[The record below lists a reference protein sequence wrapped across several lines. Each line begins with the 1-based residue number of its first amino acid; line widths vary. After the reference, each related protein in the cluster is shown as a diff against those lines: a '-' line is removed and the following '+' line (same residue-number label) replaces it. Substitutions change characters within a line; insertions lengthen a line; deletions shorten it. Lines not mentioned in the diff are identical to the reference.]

1 MSLAIGTKIGTYEI
15 TAPLGAGG
23 MGEVYRARDTKLG
36 RDVALKTLPALFA
49 TDPDRRARLEREAK
63 TLAALNH
70 PNIAAIYGI
79 EDSSGTHALVMELVD
94 GRTLDE
100 LIRANVGFRE
110 IQAPSSSSKGHVRTT
125 NVEAMKWSLSV
136 ARQIAEALAAA
147 HEHGIIHR
155 DLKPA
160 NIKVRE
166 DGTVKVLDFG
176 LAKALSP
183 EVASEMA
190 DATTSPAT
198 TRMGVIL
205 GTAAYMSPEQVR
217 GQNADRR
224 ADVWAFGCVLY
235 EMLAGG
241 RAFGGHEISDVLA
254 AVIRD
259 APAFEALPPDVPEP
273 IQRLLRRCFEKDRA
287 KRLDSMA
294 AARLEIDDA
303 LGTTSAPAAEVAAAG
318 RGEGH
323 DRRLNWIAFASLTL
337 AGAAGGYWFGRAAS
351 ESSPNVASHFELS
364 LSPAQSLGPHAD
376 FDRPS
381 RRAFVVTPD
390 GRRIVFVG
398 VVKESTQLYLRALES
413 SEAVAIAGTTGAQT
427 PFLSPDGGWVAFHAD
442 GMIRKVPLSGGP
454 VAAVADLTTG
464 DQPKAGTRITAATDF
479 FGASWGA
486 DGAIVYGRFSDG
498 LWQVPAAGGTPSPLT
513 TVSGYDAHRFPHHLP
528 GGRGLLLTQSADR
541 ANIALL
547 PRGAKEPQV
556 IIESATDGRYVAS
569 GHIVFTRDGLLMG
582 VPFDLERLVVTGAPF
597 ALVDDVMEANTGT
610 AQFHVT
616 PSGTLVYAAGGR
628 SPEHPTRLVWV
639 DRSGQVEPIE
649 TPVGSYVRPRL
660 STDGRRVAITTF
672 DAPGPRADRGLVII
686 DLERNAS
693 TRLKVKEAWGPLWS
707 RDGQDVYLAQNDGL
721 GRTHAD
727 GSGPVE
733 RLHEGPGPTYPH
745 STSPDGSVLAV
756 QRFSPHTSSDIWL
769 LSLGTDHT
777 PRPLLQSSA
786 NEAWAEFSPDGR
798 WLAYG
803 SDTSGQYQVYVQPF
817 PGSGPRQQISFEG
830 ASSPL
835 WARSGRELFYV
846 VSGKSGAV
854 TLRVV
859 DVAPGPKFTVG
870 KPRDLFTGHFIMAG
884 GPTAYDVSLDDKRLL
899 LVQELDSP
907 KLPATRLRVVL
918 NWFGEL
924 RRAQGMNK

>member
-1 MSLAIGTKIGTYEI
+1 M
-15 TAPLGAGG
+15 
-23 MGEVYRARDTKLG
+23 
-36 RDVALKTLPALFA
+36 
-49 TDPDRRARLEREAK
+49 
-63 TLAALNH
+63 
-70 PNIAAIYGI
+70 
-79 EDSSGTHALVMELVD
+79 
-94 GRTLDE
+94 
-100 LIRANVGFRE
+100 
-110 IQAPSSSSKGHVRTT
+110 
-125 NVEAMKWSLSV
+125 
-136 ARQIAEALAAA
+136 
-147 HEHGIIHR
+147 
-155 DLKPA
+155 
-160 NIKVRE
+160 
-166 DGTVKVLDFG
+166 
-176 LAKALSP
+176 
-183 EVASEMA
+183 
-190 DATTSPAT
+190 
-198 TRMGVIL
+198 IL

-398 VVKESTQLYLRALES
+398 VVQESTQLYLRALEAVRGCGNRRHDGRTDTIPVPRRRLGGVPCRWHDSES
-413 SEAVAIAGTTGAQT
+413 SSLWWTRRGRRRSDDRRSTQ
-427 PFLSPDGGWVAFHAD
+427 GGDAYH
-442 GMIRKVPLSGGP
+442 SGHRLHRRELGEP
-454 VAAVADLTTG
+454 
-464 DQPKAGTRITAATDF
+464 
-479 FGASWGA
+479 

-513 TVSGYDAHRFPHHLP
+513 PGSPVMTPHRFPHHLP